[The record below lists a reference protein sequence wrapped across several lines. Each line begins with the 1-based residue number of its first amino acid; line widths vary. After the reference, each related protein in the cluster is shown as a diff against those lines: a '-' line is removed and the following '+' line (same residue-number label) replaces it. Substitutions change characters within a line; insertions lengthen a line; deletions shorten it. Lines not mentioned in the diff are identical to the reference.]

1 MNEDVHIRG
10 ALELKGDH
18 VRMQRNVDDDDDDSD
33 DDDGVVLEY
42 NNVSMV
48 WGAEKQHQHTN
59 TLNMYIIIE
68 EWAKHEI
75 YCMRTFFSLSRDA
88 QKSVAPV
95 PASSMYVWGRWAQE
109 RQ

>member
-1 MNEDVHIRG
+1 MVSLALSTPPTKQNLWLTPFVECVMNEDVHIRG

-68 EWAKHEI
+68 E
-75 YCMRTFFSLSRDA
+75 
-88 QKSVAPV
+88 
-95 PASSMYVWGRWAQE
+95 
-109 RQ
+109 